1 MLEDVSAERRHEL
14 QTELMR
20 MNAEREELDKEEQ
33 RQMAAEGKSKK
44 AETRV
49 AAKHATKM
57 TNKWEKILQKKEKEA
72 KRAALPPKEVLTICD
87 INFLLIKFLKLNLIL

>member
-1 MLEDVSAERRHEL
+1 LEDVSAERRNEL

-33 RQMAAEGKSKK
+33 RQMLTEAKAKK
-44 AETRV
+44 AEPRV

-72 KRAALPPKEVLTICD
+72 KRTTLPPKEVS
-87 INFLLIKFLKLNLIL
+87 